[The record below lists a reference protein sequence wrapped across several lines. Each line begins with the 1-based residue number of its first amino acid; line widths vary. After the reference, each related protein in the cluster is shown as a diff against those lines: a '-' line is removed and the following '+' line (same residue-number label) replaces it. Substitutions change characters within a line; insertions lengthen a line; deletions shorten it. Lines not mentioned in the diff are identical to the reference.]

1 MYSVSSGFT
10 TQIGVDSGSNIYVSG
25 DSKET
30 SVDEWNGVIKTAVNS
45 FIEKINKTMNYTGY
59 SIPYI
64 SGLPTTLFTLWIYS
78 ILCLFLSQR
87 GFAVKSSPVFNDYI

>member
-25 DSKET
+25 VSSKET

-45 FIEKINKTMNYTGY
+45 FIEK
-59 SIPYI
+59 
-64 SGLPTTLFTLWIYS
+64 
-78 ILCLFLSQR
+78 
-87 GFAVKSSPVFNDYI
+87 